1 MQQAK
6 SVSNREITYKLPTL
20 ISRKRRLIH
29 LAADDNLGKLG

>member
-20 ISRKRRLIH
+20 ISRKSDRF
-29 LAADDNLGKLG
+29 DDISGG